1 MSRAGCVRHKK
12 LSRKEETAYIIEA
25 ESVAPSLSPVNCRRT
40 INLLSAYIDGEL
52 PGVEHRQVHN
62 HLPQCC
68 ECERE
73 YLSLLQMK
81 RMLGSLRVQEPSI
94 ELPQVILH
102 RVHLAEHEGE
112 IHQNRGWHG
121 VFSVLLRMHLVSLRP
136 LVLGSGIACV
146 AVLLTAHLAKPDEE
160 ADFFS
165 GTALNASMV
174 PASAS
179 QAFIQVSNYPQV
191 PSYHQMETREMETKM
206 PLHNWDDNYPPVL
219 EISEQQSGAHFTPVS
234 YSGSWIR

>member
-1 MSRAGCVRHKK
+1 
-12 LSRKEETAYIIEA
+12 
-25 ESVAPSLSPVNCRRT
+25 VNCRRT

-52 PGVEHRQVHN
+52 PGIEHRQVHN

-102 RVHLAEHEGE
+102 RVHLAEREAEG
-112 IHQNRGWHG
+112 HQNTGWHG
-121 VFSVLLRMHLVSLRP
+121 VFSVLLRTHLVSLRP
-136 LVLGSGIACV
+136 LALGSGMACV
-146 AVLLTAHLAKPDEE
+146 AVLLTAHLAKPEDE

-179 QAFIQVSNYPQV
+179 QAFIQVSSYPQV
-191 PSYHQMETREMETKM
+191 PSYQQTETRM
-206 PLHNWDDNYPPVL
+206 PLNNWNDNYPPVL
-219 EISEQQSGAHFTPVS
+219 EISEKQSGVQFTPVS
-234 YSGSWIR
+234 YSGTWTR

>member
-1 MSRAGCVRHKK
+1 M
-12 LSRKEETAYIIEA
+12 
-25 ESVAPSLSPVNCRRT
+25 NCRRI

-81 RMLGSLRVQEPSI
+81 RMLGSLRVQEPSA

-102 RVHLAEHEGE
+102 RVHLAEREAASH
-112 IHQNRGWHG
+112 HDAGWHG
-121 VFSVLLRMHLVSLRP
+121 ILSVLLRTHLVSLRP
-136 LVLGSGIACV
+136 LALGSGIACV

-165 GTALNASMV
+165 GTAHNAAMV
-174 PASAS
+174 PASVFS
-179 QAFIQVSNYPQV
+179 EVSSYPQV
-191 PSYHQMETREMETKM
+191 PSYPQMETKT
-206 PLHNWDDNYPPVL
+206 PLHNWNDNYPSVL
-219 EISEQQSGAHFTPVS
+219 EISEQQSGARFTPVS
-234 YSGSWIR
+234 YSGSHIR